1 MLSYD
6 QNEKL
11 NFETASILIL
21 EQSQNSMD
29 VMSQIFMGFGAR
41 SCHRAFTIEEAT
53 KIVRRTT
60 VDLIVADPN
69 LRDEDGFSF
78 IRWLRRSDLEPNRT
92 TPVVVVSAN
101 SSSVSIK
108 RARDSGATFYLA
120 KPISPKTLLDRVM
133 WVLRDNRQ
141 FVITD
146 TFAGPDRRFR
156 LEGPPPGVAPR
167 RKTDITSR
175 LSQTAE
181 SNMSQNEIDSLL
193 KPQKVSL

>member
-1 MLSYD
+1 
-6 QNEKL
+6 
-11 NFETASILIL
+11 
-21 EQSQNSMD
+21 
-29 VMSQIFMGFGAR
+29 
-41 SCHRAFTIEEAT
+41 
-53 KIVRRTT
+53 
-60 VDLIVADPN
+60 